1 MIGVDSQIW
10 QMSCSLQASPTQQTT
25 ALSAMELSMF
35 PLDIHVD
42 EKSVNNDLS

>member
-1 MIGVDSQIW
+1 MIGVDSQMW
-10 QMSCSLQASPTQQTT
+10 QMSCSLQESPKQQTI
-25 ALSAMELSMF
+25 ALSAMELSTF